1 MFIEKE
7 KIEEGIKMTDKKLSK
22 RIFAYIIDSTIV
34 LLLTTLI
41 INIKYLNPTYDIAL
55 EKSNTLEKL
64 NISNIQMQ
72 NYLPLYYK
80 DKEISE
86 SEYNDLIKDNDFA
99 YLLVDAYSDSVIT
112 EDEYNYI
119 ITESKKNYDE
129 KAPTAY
135 QNALKANWYVYLVY
149 IVIYLLYFVGFNMI
163 TKGITLGKKITK
175 LQIVSSDNKEVK
187 PYQYLIRSLIS
198 YGYFIYLLELIVPYI
213 IPLQYI
219 IGITSFLSLAM
230 NTLQLVTGISVII
243 NEEHC
248 GIHDKLANTKVIETK
263 DNILEARIKDLNLLS
278 PEKKQELDDLVNNS
292 KVEEKNEEEIKVA
305 ETENPT
311 DGDSN
316 TKPKTLKKEKSTTS
330 KVKTKKTKE
339 EK

>member
-1 MFIEKE
+1 
-7 KIEEGIKMTDKKLSK
+7 MTDKKLSK

-41 INIKYLNPTYDIAL
+41 INIKYLNPTYDTAL

-175 LQIVSSDNKEVK
+175 LQIVSSYNKEVK

-330 KVKTKKTKE
+330 RVKTKKTKE

>member
-41 INIKYLNPTYDIAL
+41 INIKYLNPTYDTAL

-119 ITESKKNYDE
+119 ITESKKIYINY
-129 KAPTAY
+129 
-135 QNALKANWYVYLVY
+135 
-149 IVIYLLYFVGFNMI
+149 
-163 TKGITLGKKITK
+163 
-175 LQIVSSDNKEVK
+175 
-187 PYQYLIRSLIS
+187 
-198 YGYFIYLLELIVPYI
+198 
-213 IPLQYI
+213 
-219 IGITSFLSLAM
+219 
-230 NTLQLVTGISVII
+230 
-243 NEEHC
+243 
-248 GIHDKLANTKVIETK
+248 
-263 DNILEARIKDLNLLS
+263 
-278 PEKKQELDDLVNNS
+278 
-292 KVEEKNEEEIKVA
+292 
-305 ETENPT
+305 
-311 DGDSN
+311 
-316 TKPKTLKKEKSTTS
+316 
-330 KVKTKKTKE
+330 
-339 EK
+339 